1 MNANTTSTDSMTIM
15 ATPTEIKVEN
25 ASRVQS
31 NEIVCTLGDL
41 PELTKAVRSGD
52 LSTISVLCAGLFYLN
67 RHQESCVTASL
78 MAS

>member
-1 MNANTTSTDSMTIM
+1 MNTNTKSTDSMTIM
-15 ATPTEIKVEN
+15 ARLTEIKAEN

-52 LSTISVLCAGLFYLN
+52 LSTISVLCARLFYLN
-67 RHQESCVTASL
+67 CHQGSALPLS
-78 MAS
+78 